1 MCIVFFYFYKEKSST
16 QQDMR
21 SDDNDVAVWIMLYVP
36 VSGVS
41 VASNLGWLYELCFH
55 QCVVAVVTAPLQQ
68 NSS

>member
-1 MCIVFFYFYKEKSST
+1 MMCIVFFYFYREKSST

-41 VASNLGWLYELCFH
+41 VASNLG
-55 QCVVAVVTAPLQQ
+55 
-68 NSS
+68 